1 MAKTQAPS
9 TSNYKHVASPE
20 EPGPSTPTA
29 PREHLL
35 SKPSTPVAMSKG
47 AYSGTISL
55 ADGTLPAARSHSHAH
70 HTKSYHPSTT
80 QEPPCPTLIRLH
92 RSLSQ
97 RSPDYSPRIPSKDLS
112 GGLPKPRPSP
122 TALPPRQLTPI
133 RMERLYSPPRIHSYR
148 ISMHIL
154 LQL

>member
-35 SKPSTPVAMSKG
+35 SEPLTPVAISKG
-47 AYSGTISL
+47 TYSGTISRV
-55 ADGTLPAARSHSHAH
+55 DGTLPAARSHSHESH
-70 HTKSYHPSTT
+70 HPSTT

-97 RSPDYSPRIPSKDLS
+97 RSLDYSPRIPSRNLS
-112 GGLPKPRPSP
+112 GGLPKPRLSP
-122 TALPPRQLTPI
+122 TA
-133 RMERLYSPPRIHSYR
+133 
-148 ISMHIL
+148 
-154 LQL
+154 